1 MFSLLFKIFLNKIIN
16 LKKIQFEY
24 FLSILNLNILLPLIF
39 FASNMLTFFFIVEL
53 VSTIILF
60 KFVVGRDWEIQV
72 SDKKN
77 NFFNYSSNYK
87 SNSFINI
94 IFFQYW
100 ISFFSSVLLVFSLL
114 MFIYYYGTTEW
125 VLLNFLTSVDFF
137 TNDIRFN
144 INIIVTYI
152 VFFIGFF
159 LKLGIAPVHFYKIEL
174 YKGLPFITLMIYT
187 IYFFFI
193 FFIFFINIISVTLSS
208 TAIIWYNIGLLFLT
222 IGVFW
227 VMVLLFDVTN
237 IKAFFAYST
246 VVNSMAFMSLLISLN

>member
-1 MFSLLFKIFLNKIIN
+1 MFLSFNIMFSLLFKIFLNKIIN

-94 IFFQYW
+94 IFFQY
-100 ISFFSSVLLVFSLL
+100 
-114 MFIYYYGTTEW
+114 
-125 VLLNFLTSVDFF
+125 
-137 TNDIRFN
+137 
-144 INIIVTYI
+144 
-152 VFFIGFF
+152 
-159 LKLGIAPVHFYKIEL
+159 
-174 YKGLPFITLMIYT
+174 
-187 IYFFFI
+187 
-193 FFIFFINIISVTLSS
+193 
-208 TAIIWYNIGLLFLT
+208 
-222 IGVFW
+222 
-227 VMVLLFDVTN
+227 
-237 IKAFFAYST
+237 
-246 VVNSMAFMSLLISLN
+246 